1 MITREEIQKHLEET
15 LEDGETIKLADG
27 MEAGFLGIA
36 RQFNK
41 AFAVYDRDRCLA
53 SLMQQGMNLSEA
65 QEWMGYNVE
74 GAYVGEDTPAFL
86 QTMPTDWDLKQ
97 AAALMTATVRC
108 MTAKEIMKDL
118 VRFVEPSNAPNGPE
132 EAECEEALAAAK
144 EYISLF
150 PE

>member
-1 MITREEIQKHLEET
+1 MTKEAIQEHLEQT

-27 MEAGFLGIA
+27 MEAGFLGVA

-53 SLMQQGMNLSEA
+53 KLMTDGMNLSEA
-65 QEWMGYNVE
+65 QEWMSYNVE

-97 AAALMTATVRC
+97 AAAIMTSTVRC
-108 MTAKEIMKDL
+108 HTAKEIMKDL
-118 VRFVEPSNAPNGPE
+118 IRYVDPEKTTNGPAE
-132 EAECEEALAAAK
+132 TECEEALAAAK
-144 EYISLF
+144 EYIALF